1 MRLNNFP
8 QLVLTVLAVGFY
20 ASQVVAIK
28 DSSKQAADNPLRAQL
43 FVQNFEQVAISPN
56 GKSVAWV
63 ETIIDKK
70 GGPTN
75 FQTIFI
81 KGTKNTDKTIEVRA
95 STKKGRFSNNDIAWS
110 PDNNQLAFLSDIE
123 HPGQLQL
130 YLYQL
135 KTGVAHK
142 ITNVKGLLSTP
153 KWSAD
158 GKLISVLY
166 TDNLL
171 QQSGAQ
177 DAQAARTGV
186 IRDSYYEQRLAIID
200 INQKKMITLSPE
212 DYFVY
217 EYDWVPDGK
226 QLVFTGAKGNGNNNW
241 FIAQLYA
248 IEVPSGKMRTLVK
261 PSLQIGRP
269 AVSPDGKNVAFIMG
283 LNSDAV
289 IVGGDVYV
297 VPTDGGSARNV
308 TKNRKATAT
317 FVSWI
322 NDDNILAVENLDGAT
337 SIIRISYPEEKIQSL
352 YQTYS
357 HLTAGSYTPSLS
369 LSRDRKTM
377 AFKRSSFANPPEVWA
392 GEIEEWQ
399 QITIRNTSLQ
409 PGWGEVKNIHWK
421 NNGFDLQGWLIYP
434 KDFDASKKYPMV
446 VEVHGGPSYGIQ
458 SSWPGIHNYTMTLPS
473 KGYFAFFP
481 NPRGSF
487 GKGQEFTQ
495 ANRRDFGYGD
505 WQDILTGV
513 DEVIRIAPVDPN
525 RLGLTGWSYG
535 GYMTMW
541 GVTQSPR
548 FKAAMAGAGVSNWI
562 SYYGQNS
569 IDQWLIPF
577 FGKTMYDDPDV
588 YSLSSPITFIKGVKT
603 PTLIVAAEGDAECP
617 VAQSYEFWHA
627 LKTLGVPTEFIVY
640 NKEGHVF
647 TNPENLRDLIKRT
660 TDWFDHYLK

>member
-1 MRLNNFP
+1 
-8 QLVLTVLAVGFY
+8 
-20 ASQVVAIK
+20 
-28 DSSKQAADNPLRAQL
+28 
-43 FVQNFEQVAISPN
+43 
-56 GKSVAWV
+56 
-63 ETIIDKK
+63 
-70 GGPTN
+70 
-75 FQTIFI
+75 
-81 KGTKNTDKTIEVRA
+81 
-95 STKKGRFSNNDIAWS
+95 
-110 PDNNQLAFLSDIE
+110 
-123 HPGQLQL
+123 
-130 YLYQL
+130 
-135 KTGVAHK
+135 
-142 ITNVKGLLSTP
+142 
-153 KWSAD
+153 
-158 GKLISVLY
+158 
-166 TDNLL
+166 
-171 QQSGAQ
+171 
-177 DAQAARTGV
+177 
-186 IRDSYYEQRLAIID
+186 
-200 INQKKMITLSPE
+200 
-212 DYFVY
+212 
-217 EYDWVPDGK
+217 
-226 QLVFTGAKGNGNNNW
+226 
-241 FIAQLYA
+241 
-248 IEVPSGKMRTLVK
+248 
-261 PSLQIGRP
+261 
-269 AVSPDGKNVAFIMG
+269 
-283 LNSDAV
+283 
-289 IVGGDVYV
+289 
-297 VPTDGGSARNV
+297 
-308 TKNRKATAT
+308 
-317 FVSWI
+317 
-322 NDDNILAVENLDGAT
+322 
-337 SIIRISYPEEKIQSL
+337 
-352 YQTYS
+352 
-357 HLTAGSYTPSLS
+357 
-369 LSRDRKTM
+369 M